1 MLRAARVIAAKDL
14 RLVMA
19 GGQGVVQALLLGL
32 LLVFLFSLST
42 PTGVKPEPQAAAAI
56 FWLASAFALVL
67 IFNALYAMEEEAG
80 TRQGL
85 VLAPVP
91 TQAVWLGKA
100 LAGLACL
107 VLCQLVFAPA
117 AIVFLGQDHLGGG
130 FTGPVSLLAVD
141 VGLAVLGSLLG
152 ALGQGMAARESL
164 LSVVL
169 FPLLAP
175 VLLAGIRTATAVL
188 SPESGE
194 DVAGW
199 LGLAG
204 AFDALFAGA
213 GLILFPHVYGG
224 E

>member
-1 MLRAARVIAAKDL
+1 MLRVAAVIAGKDL
-14 RLVMA
+14 RLLLA
-19 GGQGVVQALLLGL
+19 GGQGMVQALLLGL
-32 LLVFLFSLST
+32 LLVFLFSLSA
-42 PTGVKPEPQAAAAI
+42 PAGVRPEPQAAAAI

-67 IFNALYAMEEEAG
+67 IFNALYALEEEAG
-80 TRQGL
+80 ARQGL
-85 VLAPVP
+85 ILAPIA

-100 LAGLACL
+100 AAGGLCL
-107 VLCQLVFAPA
+107 LVCQLVFAPA
-117 AIVFLGQDHLGGG
+117 AVVFLGQDHLGGG
-130 FTGPVSLLAVD
+130 LLGPLSLLAVD
-141 VGLAVLGSLLG
+141 FGLAVLGSLLG
-152 ALGQGMAARESL
+152 ALAQGAAARESL

-175 VLLAGIRTATAVL
+175 VLLAGIRTMSAVL
-188 SPESGE
+188 TPGPAE
-194 DVAGW
+194 DAGAW